1 MRFIFFALGVPM
13 MIMSFFQVTDA
24 LPFVQSQNLFVNGHE
39 IVLTETE
46 QADLKQQIET
56 LFENSH
62 TLPALGV
69 VFDNEFKTDLQDG
82 IFVSLKF
89 DVPIEINDLPLD
101 ELWFRVSPEA
111 FGFNLCRANHG
122 IVQGRCIYVDLN
134 GKTMQNFSDF
144 VNSLPQVQEKLAA
157 LPNVQEEI
165 GSSQQKIASQERDEI
180 QLQQVAEEGQH
191 AENEADSATHSRS
204 QSEEQNENKNPQ
216 NLSAEQTQDTTDD
229 KQNLDSKNLQNIQL
243 SDI

>member
-1 MRFIFFALGVPM
+1 M

-46 QADLKQQIET
+46 QTDFKQHIET

-69 VFDNEFKTDLQDG
+69 VFDNEFKTDFQNG

-101 ELWFRVSPEA
+101 ELWFRISPEA
-111 FGFNLCRANHG
+111 SGFNLCRANHG

-134 GKTMQNFSDF
+134 GKTMQDFSDF
-144 VNSLPQVQEKLAA
+144 VNSLPQVQETLAA
-157 LPNVQEEI
+157 LPNVQDEISVPQVQEEI
-165 GSSQQKIASQERDEI
+165 GSSQQEIASQERDEI
-180 QLQQVAEEGQH
+180 QSQQAAEEGQH
-191 AENEADSATHSRS
+191 AENEADSATHSQS
-204 QSEEQNENKNPQ
+204 QSEEQNESKNPQ

-229 KQNLDSKNLQNIQL
+229 MQNLDSKNLQNIQL